1 MNTEHQ
7 LKSKLTSVQKVWTEN
22 ESGTGTMTRTKNAVF
37 IGLFSGGSKYLVGE
51 IFLGGGNEQMF
62 GMI

>member
-7 LKSKLTSVQKVWTEN
+7 LKSKLTSVQKVWNEN

-37 IGLFSGGSKYLVGE
+37 IGLSNLMQIDKVW
-51 IFLGGGNEQMF
+51 
-62 GMI
+62 

>member
-1 MNTEHQ
+1 
-7 LKSKLTSVQKVWTEN
+7 
-22 ESGTGTMTRTKNAVF
+22 MTRTKNAVF
-37 IGLFSGGSKYLVGE
+37 IGLFSGGSKYLVAE